1 MQDERKEK
9 MKESSIMELREVNRM
24 MYLRPDNGSL
34 VDKRTHK
41 EYNFSNLSY
50 TPGSLGQCIIQSA
63 ADAVWGPSSYLK
75 MKVTVIGAGTSASV
89 GRSGALATNLI
100 ESVRLTHRSGEII
113 EFIDNYNLLA
123 SIIKLWGNGLEDAVK
138 TDSLLSGGVEP
149 TDKGVRTYTGEANG
163 KTYDLIVPLWILC
176 GCFNNKDQYIP
187 PNFLAGA
194 KLELKFAS
202 ADVVFT
208 EQAGG
213 PTFKIEPSVVLDSAK
228 VYDSVA
234 AQLLDQQSDVARSG
248 LQFTYSTWFNNS
260 SATATS
266 QINVDV
272 QQSASITQKV
282 ICALRRSAD
291 IAGGDNV
298 ATRDSFQTEAALAD
312 YQWRLGSTYYPQAR
326 VQLGPSQQ
334 SEAYMQTLI
343 AWDSAPCQ
351 YQGHKSEGNCA
362 ITLQEFQKAY
372 ATDKDS
378 TNQGSAH
385 YATTLEKSGVGLTL
399 TGEPTNNSRSLNFS
413 ATCANAVGRDVQI
426 FLMYTRIANI
436 MGQNL
441 VVDR

>member
-1 MQDERKEK
+1 MQDERKAQ

-75 MKVTVIGAGTSASV
+75 MKITFGGADGNAVV
-89 GRSGALATNLI
+89 GANGSLATNLI

-123 SIIKLWGNGLEDAVK
+123 SIVKLWNTDAEDAKKV
-138 TDSLLSGGVEP
+138 DSLLSGGVVP
-149 TDKGVRTYTGEANG
+149 ADNGVRSIAVLNADP
-163 KTYDLIVPLWILC
+163 KTVDLVVPLWILC

-202 ADVVFT
+202 TAVAFSALNDGITV
-208 EQAGG
+208 
-213 PTFKIEPSVVLDSAK
+213 KIEPSIVLDSAK

-260 SATATS
+260 SATSTQ

-282 ICALRRSAD
+282 ICAIRRTAD
-291 IAGGDNV
+291 IAASGQ
-298 ATRDSFQTEAALAD
+298 DSFQTEAALAD

-326 VQLGPSQQ
+326 VALGVGRQT
-334 SEAYMQTLI
+334 EAYMQSLI

-351 YQGHKSEGNCA
+351 YQGHKSEGNCDVA
-362 ITLQEFQKAY
+362 LQDFQKVYSQDADDRNR
-372 ATDKDS
+372 AS
-378 TNQGSAH
+378 PH

-413 ATCANAVGRDVQI
+413 ATCEGAQARDVQI

>member
-1 MQDERKEK
+1 

-41 EYNFSNLSY
+41 EYNFSNLAY
-50 TPGSLGQCIIQSA
+50 TPGSLGQCIIQSG
-63 ADAVWGPSSYLK
+63 ADGIWGPSSYLK
-75 MKVTVIGAGTSASV
+75 IKIRLVSTAAGDFVLRNGT
-89 GRSGALATNLI
+89 LATNLI

-123 SIIKLWGNGLEDAVK
+123 SLLLRWDTDLEDYGKLESMLNA
-138 TDSLLSGGVEP
+138 DSVLSEAAEFWNAQNLTKKWTTAQVGGAGPFFKEASLVVPMWLL
-149 TDKGVRTYTGEANG
+149 
-163 KTYDLIVPLWILC
+163 L

-202 ADVVFT
+202 LATVFSSAIL
-208 EQAGG
+208 AGG
-213 PTFKIEPSVVLDSAK
+213 AMSIEPSIVLDSSK
-228 VYDSVA
+228 FYDSVA

-260 SATATS
+260 SSTS
-266 QINVDV
+266 TKQINVDV

-282 ICALRRSAD
+282 LCAIRLGENVTD
-291 IAGGDNV
+291 PGGKD
-298 ATRDSFQTEAALAD
+298 TFETGSILSD

-326 VQLGPSQQ
+326 VDLSKGQA
-334 SEAYMQTLI
+334 EAYQQTLI
-343 AWDSAPCQ
+343 AWDSAPNQ
-351 YQGHKSEGNCA
+351 YHGHKSEGNCGVR
-362 ITLQEFQKAY
+362 LREFNA
-372 ATDKDS
+372 AAGA
-378 TNQGSAH
+378 NGAVPH

-413 ATCANAVGRDVQI
+413 ASIAPDAADRDVQI
-426 FLMYTRIANI
+426 YLMYTRIANI

-441 VVDR
+441 